1 MVEQLGL
8 DPGRRLLPGVTDPF
22 AAVSDQRLVLGR
34 QGGFRFTPKDELLSL
49 ERPAFRLLW
58 WDETHPGPDER
69 HVVIQVAD
77 GTWWD
82 TSSVVHD
89 GYNSAGFLYAPART
103 PSRSAAEPAGVSP
116 HCGFQLAGTHE
127 NAEVRVGD
135 GRHEGLDDLLE
146 QRHVTVDRDAETDL
160 RHQTDV
166 ESSGRLTQP
175 PPPTRRRTGR
185 PSHRRTDRHHAY
197 SPAAPR
203 LT

>member
-1 MVEQLGL
+1 MARQERLIRDWFAARARPGETYLGWGLLSKYPNPTINRAGNAVAAVRGEHRRAQRQAMVEQLGL

-89 GYNSAGFLYAPART
+89 GYNSAGFLHALGA
-103 PSRSAAEPAGVSP
+103 
-116 HCGFQLAGTHE
+116 
-127 NAEVRVGD
+127 NAVQVG
-135 GRHEGLDDLLE
+135 G
-146 QRHVTVDRDAETDL
+146 
-160 RHQTDV
+160 
-166 ESSGRLTQP
+166 
-175 PPPTRRRTGR
+175 
-185 PSHRRTDRHHAY
+185 
-197 SPAAPR
+197 
-203 LT
+203 